1 MKKKKKKI
9 RNGQMKLY
17 ISETQSLL
25 EENKYM
31 TLPSKRLK
39 HLKQRPCTGG
49 VLEEDS
55 HTPLHFQILGQ
66 DCARQM
72 LLPFCLIWL

>member
-1 MKKKKKKI
+1 
-9 RNGQMKLY
+9 MKLY

-25 EENKYM
+25 EENKYV

-55 HTPLHFQILGQ
+55 HTPFPNPWTGLCPSNALAFLSDLAVNKTVLQTNVS
-66 DCARQM
+66 
-72 LLPFCLIWL
+72 

>member
-1 MKKKKKKI
+1 MKKKKMI
-9 RNGQMKLY
+9 CNGQMKPY
-17 ISETQSLL
+17 ISEMQSLL

-31 TLPSKRLK
+31 SLPSERLE

-66 DCARQM
+66 DCAHQM
-72 LLPFCLIWL
+72 LLPLHLIWL